1 MNRYAWEA
9 HAGGRWAALVASGIP
24 FGFGAFSLFVSIFV
38 FVLLYDVADKNP
50 SIGLGD
56 RLLGRSIQSRFCSIR

>member
-9 HAGGRWAALVASGIP
+9 HAGGHWAALVASGIP
-24 FGFGAFSLFVSIFV
+24 FGLGAFSLFVSIFIFV
-38 FVLLYDVADKNP
+38 FLYDVADKQS

-56 RLLGRSIQSRFCSIR
+56 RLLG